1 MKQFKKGDQEY
12 NENGYYTIEG
22 IDYMSIWT
30 YKNKN
35 NFDKSKNSNSING
48 NEAIEMLN
56 EGIHFYNSK
65 PDFGGFSE
73 IKIFPVSDLRGFY
86 SLSECY

>member
-1 MKQFKKGDQEY
+1 MEQFKKGDKEY
-12 NENGYYTIEG
+12 KENGYYTIEG

-35 NFDKSKNSNSING
+35 DFSRQENTNSING
-48 NEAIEMLN
+48 SQAIQLLN
-56 EGIHFYNSK
+56 DGIVFHNSK

-73 IKIFPVSDLRGFY
+73 IKIFPVSNLLEFY
-86 SLSECY
+86 SDM